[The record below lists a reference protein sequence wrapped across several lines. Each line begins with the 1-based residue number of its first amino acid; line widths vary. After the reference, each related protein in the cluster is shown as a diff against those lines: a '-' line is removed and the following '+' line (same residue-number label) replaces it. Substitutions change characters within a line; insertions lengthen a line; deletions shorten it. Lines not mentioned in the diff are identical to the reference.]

1 MPGIFNV
8 GNAYNIN
15 NKRITSKMTFDT
27 GEKFS
32 GKLVKKEGKEAV
44 IRLVDGWEF
53 EAEIDGDIDSL
64 SKGFHRFEV
73 DGFEG
78 GKLKL
83 KIVAKNIDV
92 EDLSP
97 GDFENI
103 ITKEGLSKENIDL
116 LRSMVKFNIPLTKEN
131 IKEIQALGQFL
142 DKIKLNEG
150 EIDEFIS
157 KYLETKG
164 ISPESTEG
172 NKIINELKEF
182 LNAFKTLSKEDLLLI
197 FENNIDITK
206 ENITAY
212 NNLFKGDKSIL
223 KILNNI
229 QGDVAS
235 LKEALVNN
243 MGLSMEEVN
252 ELLLQASS
260 DLQGDYKSTQVAND
274 NNSIGKNVDIK
285 EKGITLDNNIKEPS
299 EGSEL
304 VNKTSKENAGDGSI
318 INKALNTLYQKSETQ
333 NSKVSLLSIL
343 KSISGQT
350 EDYLNLSLK
359 DILLNRRS
367 SFTSAEF
374 DRLSNLINSLEPEEF
389 INSLKSVIAE
399 YNEIGENNLI
409 DDFNSYINK
418 SNNEALGITNSLEF
432 TKGEA
437 ETLLSNL
444 MGKGITLT
452 EEEFSKLQDGIN
464 LKYQEI
470 VEKEESLKNQLNNS
484 NIDSKDIKTIGSENA
499 EESIKN
505 LSNVKSEISELNSK
519 LLSKDMVKASI
530 QNTGETGKEI
540 IKDILNSLKGENIL
554 SEKLIEVIKNNINE
568 IKLFN
573 KLSLEYYYADI
584 PVKIRENE
592 YPCKLIVKD
601 KRKDSKKIDSTNIKM
616 VITID
621 TKNLG
626 IVDGYMKVLDKK
638 IDIDLK
644 CEDKFVK
651 IIDIT
656 KNKLISNIEA
666 MGFLVDVRVSKKEEE
681 VSLTTCRDFFNPDSG
696 ISLDRMV

>member
-15 NKRITSKMTFDT
+15 NKRITSKMTFNT

-32 GKLVKKEGKEAV
+32 GKVVKKEGKEAV
-44 IRLVDGWEF
+44 IKLVDGWEF
-53 EAEIDGDIDSL
+53 QAEIDGDIDSL

-92 EDLSP
+92 EDLSA

-131 IKEIQALGQFL
+131 IKEIQALAKFL
-142 DKIKLNEG
+142 ENINLNEG

-157 KYLETKG
+157 KYLETKD
-164 ISPESTEG
+164 ISPESAEG
-172 NKIINELKEF
+172 NKVINELKEF

-223 KILNNI
+223 KILNSI
-229 QGDVAS
+229 KGDVAS
-235 LKEALVNN
+235 LKEALMNN
-243 MGLSMEEVN
+243 MGLSMEAVN
-252 ELLLQASS
+252 ELLSQSP
-260 DLQGDYKSTQVAND
+260 DLQGDYEGTHLGK
-274 NNSIGKNVDIK
+274 NNNLIGKNTDII
-285 EKGITLDNNIKEPS
+285 EKGINFNNNIIETS

-304 VNKTSKENAGDGSI
+304 ANKASKENLSDSSI
-318 INKALNTLYQKSETQ
+318 INKVLNTLYQKSETQ

-367 SFTSAEF
+367 SFTSGEF
-374 DRLSNLINSLEPEEF
+374 DRLSNLINNLNPEEF
-389 INSLKSVIAE
+389 INSLKSVISE
-399 YNEIGENNLI
+399 YNSIGENMLI
-409 DDFNSYINK
+409 DDFNSYLNK

-437 ETLLSNL
+437 ETVLSNL

-470 VEKEESLKNQLNNS
+470 VEKEVSLKNQLNNS
-484 NIDSKDIKTIGSENA
+484 NIDAKDIKTIGSGNT
-499 EESIKN
+499 EEAIKN
-505 LSNVKSEISELNSK
+505 LSNIKSEVNDLNSK
-519 LLSKDMVKASI
+519 LLSKDIVKASI
-530 QNTGETGKEI
+530 QNAGESSKEI
-540 IKDILNSLKGENIL
+540 IKDILNSLKSENIL

-573 KLSLEYYYADI
+573 KLSSEYYYADI

-626 IVDGYMKVLDKK
+626 VVDGYMKVLDKK

-656 KNKLISNIEA
+656 KNKLISNIA
-666 MGFLVDVRVSKKEEE
+666 NMGFLVDVRVSKKEEE

-696 ISLDRMV
+696 ISIDRMV

>member
-32 GKLVKKEGKEAV
+32 GKVVKKQGKEAV
-44 IRLVDGWEF
+44 IKLVDGWEF
-53 EAEIDGDIDSL
+53 QAEIDGDIDSL

-73 DGFEG
+73 EGFEG

-92 EDLSP
+92 EDLST

-172 NKIINELKEF
+172 NKVINELKEF

-223 KILNNI
+223 EILNNI
-229 QGDVAS
+229 QGDGAS

-252 ELLLQASS
+252 ELLSQSSS
-260 DLQGDYKSTQVAND
+260 DWRGDHEGTQLGND
-274 NNSIGKNVDIK
+274 NNSIGKNAGIIEKRSALDNSIK
-285 EKGITLDNNIKEPS
+285 ETS

-304 VNKTSKENAGDGSI
+304 LNKVNKENTGDGSI
-318 INKALNTLYQKSETQ
+318 VNKALNTLYQKSETQ

-374 DRLSNLINSLEPEEF
+374 DRLSNLINNLEPEEF

-399 YNEIGENNLI
+399 YNSIGENNLI
-409 DDFNSYINK
+409 DDFNSYVNK
-418 SNNEALGITNSLEF
+418 SNNEVLGISNSLEF

-437 ETLLSNL
+437 EAVLSNL

-452 EEEFSKLQDGIN
+452 EEEFTKLQDGIN

-470 VEKEESLKNQLNNS
+470 VESEESLKNQLNNS
-484 NIDSKDIKTIGSENA
+484 NIDAKDINTI
-499 EESIKN
+499 
-505 LSNVKSEISELNSK
+505 
-519 LLSKDMVKASI
+519 
-530 QNTGETGKEI
+530 
-540 IKDILNSLKGENIL
+540 
-554 SEKLIEVIKNNINE
+554 
-568 IKLFN
+568 
-573 KLSLEYYYADI
+573 
-584 PVKIRENE
+584 
-592 YPCKLIVKD
+592 
-601 KRKDSKKIDSTNIKM
+601 
-616 VITID
+616 
-621 TKNLG
+621 
-626 IVDGYMKVLDKK
+626 
-638 IDIDLK
+638 
-644 CEDKFVK
+644 
-651 IIDIT
+651 
-656 KNKLISNIEA
+656 
-666 MGFLVDVRVSKKEEE
+666 
-681 VSLTTCRDFFNPDSG
+681 
-696 ISLDRMV
+696 